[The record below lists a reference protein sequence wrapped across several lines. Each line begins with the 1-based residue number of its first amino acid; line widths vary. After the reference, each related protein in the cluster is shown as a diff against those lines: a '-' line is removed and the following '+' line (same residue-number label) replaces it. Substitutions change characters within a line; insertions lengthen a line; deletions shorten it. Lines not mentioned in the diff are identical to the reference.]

1 MKHVIFGF
9 IVSLFAVYGQAQ
21 GIDTNIHLEDGTIV
35 DCSHINQWHCCSRKR
50 CGGERCRAVRITE
63 LNASEP
69 FYEVALILVQVM
81 SKVSVGQFWRQAMQ

>member
-35 DCSHINQWHCCSRKR
+35 DCSHIFLD
-50 CGGERCRAVRITE
+50 GETPTFHANDVQSKDVYCRIA
-63 LNASEP
+63 
-69 FYEVALILVQVM
+69 
-81 SKVSVGQFWRQAMQ
+81 